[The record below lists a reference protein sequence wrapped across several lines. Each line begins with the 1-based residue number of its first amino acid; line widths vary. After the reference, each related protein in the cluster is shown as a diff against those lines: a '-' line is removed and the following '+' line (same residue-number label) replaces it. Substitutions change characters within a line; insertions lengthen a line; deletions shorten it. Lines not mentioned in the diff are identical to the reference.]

1 MSQDNIEKRDMERGS
16 SEEEGSSESEEK
28 IINKENEMIVDKSE
42 ESEVEAMNDKEDDND
57 GFLPIHGEEKGS
69 EKPKSEVRET
79 VILSGFS
86 LSRALWKDEE
96 ETEKWITM
104 QGKEIE
110 HVTTSILAMM
120 DREVPTNFVVLVYQS
135 FVGVE
140 DIVTLEEHMSQIQIK
155 ANSSELHELVIPTI
169 FNRPI
174 DERIWGSIS
183 ALNQHIRILCL
194 DMGRPMLNLHKA
206 MLSSSNNGKIQYIRP
221 QMWHEYQNRTGIGA
235 TLSFEGLTMIKNY
248 LKKYLNG
255 GGFEQRDRPASKV
268 VAPDM
273 VPPPLCYTNGYK
285 GNDQMM
291 DFIKEAGLRTP
302 ARPTGNQKQ
311 KVTKKAVPMDKSTPT
326 PQSTREKRG
335 REEIAKAARKR
346 LDLSSDDDVTE
357 EERRTRRF
365 LEAKKKL
372 GKKRG
377 EDTDSLTKELNNMRI
392 EGIKA
397 SKRSREKYENFEKKI
412 KDLEG
417 KISEKDK
424 RLKKLNENEKR
435 LVRLEDKL
443 DEKYE
448 VIKKLRA
455 DLAEADVEIEE
466 WKEAYEEEK
475 EARDDEREAYDEL
488 HQKFSGLKR
497 KRRTERE
504 SS

>member
-1 MSQDNIEKRDMERGS
+1 MSQANIEKHEMERGS
-16 SEEEGSSESEEK
+16 SEESYGSEEK
-28 IINKENEMIVDKSE
+28 RS
-42 ESEVEAMNDKEDDND
+42 DKEMLSADEDKMIEEDETIDDKELDND
-57 GFLPIHGEEKGS
+57 GFLPIHDEEKAS
-69 EKPKSEVRET
+69 EKSKSEVRET
-79 VILSGFS
+79 VVLSGFS

-96 ETEKWITM
+96 EKEKWITM
-104 QGKEIE
+104 QGKEMD

-120 DREVPTNFVVLVYQS
+120 DREVPTNFVILVYQS

-140 DIVTLEEHMSQIQIK
+140 DIVTLEEHMSQIQMK
-155 ANSSELHELVIPTI
+155 AMSSELHKVVIPTI

-206 MLSSSNNGKIQYIRP
+206 MLSSTNNGKIQYIKP

-235 TLSFEGLTMIKNY
+235 TLSFEGLTMVKNY
-248 LKKYLNG
+248 LKKYLDG
-255 GGFEQRDRPASKV
+255 GGFEQIDRPASKV

-273 VPPPLCYTNGYK
+273 IPPPLCYTNGYK

-311 KVTKKAVPMDKSTPT
+311 AGPKKTVQA
-326 PQSTREKRG
+326 REKRG
-335 REEIAKAARKR
+335 REEIAKSARKR
-346 LDLSSDDDVTE
+346 LDLTSDEDVTE
-357 EERRTRRF
+357 EERRTRRY

-377 EDTDSLTKELNNMRI
+377 EDTDALTKELNNMRI

-412 KDLEG
+412 KELEG
-417 KISEKDK
+417 KVSEKDRK
-424 RLKKLNENEKR
+424 LKKLNENEKR
-435 LVRLEDKL
+435 MKKLEDKL

-448 VIKKLRA
+448 VIRKLRA

-466 WKEAYEEEK
+466 WKDAYEEEK

-497 KRRTERE
+497 KRRADRE